1 MNVLAL
7 DLGMKLGWALSQSGN
22 ITGGTVSLASRPPAR
37 RSFRWLKYQ
46 TWLQETWAGAGGLD
60 AVYFEDVFRHS
71 SRDSSNVYGG
81 LWAYLEAFC
90 GAKDIPMYP
99 VAVPTIKKFWTGAG
113 NAKKERMIESAKE
126 RGFHPV
132 DDNHADALA
141 LLAYALKEK

>member
-7 DLGMKLGWALSQSGN
+7 DLGMKLGWALSKSGN

-60 AVYFEDVFRHS
+60 A
-71 SRDSSNVYGG
+71 VYGG